1 MLIHRDYPKQRY
13 CMQHVPKCFTHSTFF
28 HGSFCGIGISNQVGQ
43 YNLVLLNKDLKDE
56 EWKDYWYTFIC
67 LKVEYIFDEFTSH
80 WILLCKKQRTYL
92 GVTGR
97 QTLSN
102 AAKPQNWG
110 QEARLDFQQANPS
123 HDTMTGLHETQPQ
136 IPHTWSCFR
145 WLHFWQE
152 VKESDQRLETP
163 KLKHKSEPKEDR
175 GTKNY
180 KGAFLN

>member
-1 MLIHRDYPKQRY
+1 MFQN
-13 CMQHVPKCFTHSTFF
+13 VFTNCTFF

-56 EWKDYWYTFIC
+56 EWKDYWYTFVC
-67 LKVEYIFDEFTSH
+67 LKVGYTFDEYTSH

-123 HDTMTGLHETQPQ
+123 HDTMRGLHETQPQ

-152 VKESDQRLETP
+152 VKRKWSAFGNTQIKTQKWAKRRQGHIKLQRCFPQLN
-163 KLKHKSEPKEDR
+163 KL
-175 GTKNY
+175 
-180 KGAFLN
+180 